1 MSDFTNAAFQLGLT
15 ISDDTSQEEAPDK
28 KIKILKIV
36 VLVLGI
42 LLAIEGVLYTLVMPC
57 LSPAKME
64 YNGLRTLSVQ
74 EVNATLKESGG
85 ETWISFD
92 TAKAVS
98 ALSTMSCIETVSVYK
113 HFPDK
118 VRVSVKERD
127 AVAKTIVNF
136 SDHQQSIQIDRNGV
150 LFTAGS
156 QVKGQDFTVPLI
168 SGLPLENVQ
177 DGMRLPAKYRP
188 LMEQIA
194 YLRTLPQKYFAA
206 ISEIQV
212 LPKAYGNYEL
222 VLYPIHTKVKVLT
235 DRALDEEQ
243 LKYMM
248 VALDVVNSIDSNVG
262 VIDLRYGSV
271 SYRAR

>member
-1 MSDFTNAAFQLGLT
+1 MSEYVSAAVQLGIPMT
-15 ISDDTSQEEAPDK
+15 NENSSNEVPDR
-28 KIKILKIV
+28 KITILKV
-36 VLVLGI
+36 VVMILGI
-42 LLAIEGVLYTLVMPC
+42 LLAVEGILYTVVMPC

-64 YNGLRTLSVQ
+64 YSGLKTLSVQ
-74 EVNATLKESGG
+74 EMNSAIAPANGASWLG
-85 ETWISFD
+85 FD

-98 ALSTMSCIETVSVYK
+98 VLSTVSCIETVSVAK

-118 VRVSVKERD
+118 VRIIVKEREP
-127 AVAKTIVNF
+127 VAKTIITQSDRSF
-136 SDHQQSIQIDRNGV
+136 SMQIDKSGV
-150 LFTAGS
+150 LFSAGTLY
-156 QVKGQDFTVPLI
+156 KGQDYSVPLI
-168 SGLPLENVQ
+168 SGLPVEGVQ

-194 YLRTLPQKYFAA
+194 QIRSLPQKYFAA
-206 ISEIQV
+206 VSEIQV
-212 LPKAYGNYEL
+212 MPKSYGNYEL
-222 VLYPIHTKVKVLT
+222 VLYPIHTHVKVLT
-235 DRALDEEQ
+235 DRTLDEEQ

>member
-1 MSDFTNAAFQLGLT
+1 MSDYVNAAVGLGLPMAD
-15 ISDDTSQEEAPDK
+15 IRDEDAVPDK
-28 KIKILKIV
+28 KVKILKII

-42 LLAIEGVLYTLVMPC
+42 LLLAEGILYTVVMPC

-64 YNGLRTLSVQ
+64 YSGLRSLSVS
-74 EVNATLKESGG
+74 EMNSVLREASGSS
-85 ETWISFD
+85 WLSFD

-98 ALSTMSCIETVSVYK
+98 ALSTVSCIENVSVDK

-118 VRVSVKERD
+118 VRVIVHERE
-127 AVAKTIVNF
+127 AVAKTIINAGGRAVPV
-136 SDHQQSIQIDRNGV
+136 QIDRMGV
-150 LFTAGS
+150 IFTSGS
-156 QVKGQDFTVPLI
+156 NVRKQDYTVPLV
-168 SGLPLENVQ
+168 SGLPLDDVQ
-177 DGMRLPAKYRP
+177 NGMRLPAKYRP

-194 YLRTLPQKYFAA
+194 VLGALPQTYFAA

-212 LPKAYGNYEL
+212 MPKAYGNFEL

-235 DRALDEEQ
+235 DRSLDEEQ

-262 VIDLRYGSV
+262 EIDLRYGSV
-271 SYRAR
+271 SYRTR